1 MHVPART
8 WVARGLAMVAA
19 CTTLF
24 VPSSSHAQ
32 GVAPLPTTPTSPA
45 SPSAT
50 TWDGPLAAL
59 LPAFLTDMATI
70 APGDSNRTNN
80 FVRGLQSTTT
90 GLELGNALAS
100 QLSSFPMVTPPG
112 SFAFDGQNGSGEM
125 ALTTR
130 APILGERGT
139 TLGQGRFASGVSF
152 HRAKADA
159 ISDIDLDS
167 GEVVLY
173 APHNNCCGPAPNG
186 SQPGDGNPAFERDV
200 LSQTLGVEMRQ
211 SIMAFTFVYGVA
223 SRLDIGVMVPLVDV
237 SVNARVTSRIN
248 RIGSAA
254 TPVVNNFDGIDLA
267 NRTISRAGSATGLG
281 DVRVRAKANVLR
293 GDASAVA
300 LTVDA
305 TLPTGDADNLLGSGG
320 RRIRGGL
327 IVSGDA
333 GRLTPFLNAGYTLSS
348 GEATP
353 LMSTWPNALNPAV
366 ADSVVRKLPN
376 EIDYAGGFTFSS
388 RPWLTFEMEAVG
400 RTLLD
405 APRFT
410 VGGTFA
416 DEFRVDA
423 PGTVHRLQ
431 GVAGVRVRA
440 GSRLLLTGGVV
451 MPLLDKGLRS
461 KARPIVSLDFAF

>member
-1 MHVPART
+1 MHVPTRSSA
-8 WVARGLAMVAA
+8 ARGLTALAVCVAA
-19 CTTLF
+19 MA
-24 VPSSSHAQ
+24 PPAAHAQ
-32 GVAPLPTTPTSPA
+32 GVAPLPNTPTSPA
-45 SPSAT
+45 APSAT

-59 LPAFLTDMATI
+59 LPAFFTDMARI
-70 APGDSNRTNN
+70 APGDLNRTNN
-80 FVRGLQSTTT
+80 FVRGLQSTSVA
-90 GLELGNALAS
+90 LELGNALVS
-100 QLSSFPMVTPPG
+100 QLSSFPMVSPPG
-112 SFAFDGQNGSGEM
+112 SFAFDGQNGTGEM
-125 ALTTR
+125 VLTTR

-139 TLGQGRFASGVSF
+139 TLGQGRFAWGTSY
-152 HRAKADA
+152 HRGKVDA

-167 GEVVLY
+167 GEIVLY
-173 APHNNCCGPAPNG
+173 APHNNCCGPAPNA

-200 LSQTLGVEMRQ
+200 LSQTLGLEMRQ
-211 SIMAFTFVYGVA
+211 SVMAFTFAYGLT
-223 SRLDIGVMVPLVDV
+223 SRIDLGVIVPLVDV

-267 NRTISRAGSATGLG
+267 NRTISRAGAATGLG

-293 GDASAVA
+293 GDSSAVA
-300 LTVDA
+300 LVVDA

-333 GRLTPFLNAGYTLSS
+333 GRLSPFMNAGYTFAS
-348 GEATP
+348 GSATS

-366 ADSVVRKLPN
+366 ADSVNRALPK

-388 RPWLTFEMEAVG
+388 RPWLTFELEAVG

-405 APRFT
+405 APRFA
-410 VGGTFA
+410 VGGAFP
-416 DEFRVDA
+416 DQFQVDA
-423 PGTVHRLQ
+423 RGTVNRLQ
-431 GVAGVRVRA
+431 GVAGMRVRA

-451 MPLLDKGLRS
+451 MPLMDKGLRS